1 MVTQYLENEV
11 RQPSSM
17 QSLLIIL
24 SLRYALN
31 IKGLAFKTE
40 WIEYPDIQAF
50 CKEHNIPNVDT
61 KPDGSPHY
69 TVPIIHDESTGKF
82 IVDSSNIAAYLDE
95 QYPHAPTFFPKGT
108 HALQKAFQFAVGS
121 ATGVLGRIVMPAT
134 HTILNEASQEYFYR
148 TKGIDKL
155 RIPEHELDD
164 HWKKLEVEMG
174 IIDDWLKRNGEGQK
188 FIAGDSITYVDIH
201 LTARLLWMKKVL
213 DGKKAQGSNGWDI
226 IKEWHGGRWA
236 RMVAEFEQY
245 E

>member
-1 MVTQYLENEV
+1 MV
-11 RQPSSM
+11 
-17 QSLLIIL
+17 

-50 CKEHNIPNVDT
+50 YKQHNIPHVDT

-69 TVPIIHDESTGKF
+69 TLPLIHDASTGKF
-82 IVDSSNIAAYLDE
+82 IADSFGITAYLDE
-95 QYPHAPTFFPKGT
+95 QYPHAPTLLPKGT
-108 HALQKAFQFAVGS
+108 HALQSAFQFAVGS
-121 ATGVLGRIVMPAT
+121 VLATLGRIIMPAT
-134 HTILNEASQEYFYR
+134 HTILNEASQGYFHR

-155 RIPEHELDD
+155 RIPEDKLDE
-164 HWKKLEVEMG
+164 HWKKFEAEMG

-188 FIAGDSITYVDIH
+188 FITGDSITYADIH
-201 LTARLLWMKKVL
+201 LTARLLWIKKVL
-213 DGKKAQGSNGWDI
+213 EGQKEQGDEIGNGWDL

-236 RMVAEFEQY
+236 GIVAEFEQY

>member
-1 MVTQYLENEV
+1 
-11 RQPSSM
+11 
-17 QSLLIIL
+17 LIIL

-40 WIEYPDIQAF
+40 WIEYPDIHAF
-50 CKEHNIPNVDT
+50 YKEHNIPNVDT

-69 TVPIIHDESTGKF
+69 TLPVIHDESTGKF
-82 IVDSSNIAAYLDE
+82 IVDSFNIALYLDE
-95 QYPHAPTFFPKGT
+95 QYPHAPPTFLPKGT

-121 ATGVLGRIVMPAT
+121 AIGALVRIVKPAT

-148 TKGIDKL
+148 TKGIDKF

-188 FIAGDSITYVDIH
+188 FIAGDSIAYIDIH
-201 LTARLLWMKKVL
+201 LTARLIRTKKVL
-213 DGKKAQGSNGWDI
+213 ESKAQGRSNGWDI